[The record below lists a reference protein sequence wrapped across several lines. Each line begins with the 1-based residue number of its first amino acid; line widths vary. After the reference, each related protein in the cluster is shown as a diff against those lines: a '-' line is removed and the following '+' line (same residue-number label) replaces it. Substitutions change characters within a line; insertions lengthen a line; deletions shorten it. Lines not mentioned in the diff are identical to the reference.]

1 MLSTKFGEKQNTK
14 VIEFGLKSIVM
25 LVWFLS
31 YSRIS
36 IIVSNDIAVQNLKIG
51 GFVLWSYRLNWKVQ
65 NKKSFSLLN

>member
-31 YSRIS
+31 YRRIS
-36 IIVSNDIAVQNLKIG
+36 IIVSNDIVVQNLKIG
-51 GFVLWSYRLNWKVQ
+51 GFVLWS
-65 NKKSFSLLN
+65 